1 MWSGCLNVLGL
12 GSGKGKEEGLLSDPQ
27 LNKETA
33 KCVFCN
39 PTPEKGFDIVLEE
52 ERFIAFRDRDPAAA
66 HHLLAIPREHITNVK
81 SLRGEPGAHLVEELH
96 RFGKRALAKV
106 MHPKDVARSHDN
118 DALSKDLSPASSP
131 ETRYG
136 FHVSDSTQILQ
147 SCLHACSSNSS
158 ISTRSLLSGA

>member
-27 LNKETA
+27 LSKETA

-81 SLRGEPGAHLVEELH
+81 SLRGEPGAQLVEELH
-96 RFGKRALAKV
+96 RFGTRALAKV
-106 MHPKDVARSHDN
+106 MHPIDVARSHDN
-118 DALSKDLSPASSP
+118 DALGKDLSPASSP

-136 FHVSDSTQILQ
+136 FHVSDSTQVLQ
-147 SCLHACSSNSS
+147 SRLHTCSSNPS